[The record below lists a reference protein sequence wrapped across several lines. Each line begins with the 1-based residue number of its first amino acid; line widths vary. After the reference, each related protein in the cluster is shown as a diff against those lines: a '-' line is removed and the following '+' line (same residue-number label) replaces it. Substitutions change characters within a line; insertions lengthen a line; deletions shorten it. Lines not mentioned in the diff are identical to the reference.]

1 MANILFIS
9 PIFFDY
15 QIRLTKEMESQ
26 GHNVFWYSDRPKN
39 NFFSKSLIRLNK
51 NLLKRKTN
59 KYIDKIIEEI
69 ADKKIDYVL
78 VIFGQSFSKDNI
90 LKLRKQF
97 KSAKFVYYTW
107 DAVENFAVIK
117 ELYPLFDNYYSFDK
131 KDCKKY
137 GFKFLPLF
145 YSNDY
150 IENEYEYDFTLIT
163 TVKAGKLSNIKK
175 ILNMIPIDAKVYKH
189 LYIQSKLVYLY
200 YKIKLKEFKG
210 TKMKDFKY
218 YTLKQ
223 DEVNDILSKSKVV
236 IDIQMGKQN
245 GLTMRTFETLH
256 LNKKLITSNQN
267 IKQYDFYSSNNILC
281 LEDIKE
287 TVDSNFYNETFDL
300 NNKLDSKYS
309 IASFV
314 KQLLK

>member
-1 MANILFIS
+1 
-9 PIFFDY
+9 
-15 QIRLTKEMESQ
+15 
-26 GHNVFWYSDRPKN
+26 
-39 NFFSKSLIRLNK
+39 
-51 NLLKRKTN
+51 
-59 KYIDKIIEEI
+59 
-69 ADKKIDYVL
+69 
-78 VIFGQSFSKDNI
+78 
-90 LKLRKQF
+90 
-97 KSAKFVYYTW
+97 
-107 DAVENFAVIK
+107 
-117 ELYPLFDNYYSFDK
+117 
-131 KDCKKY
+131 
-137 GFKFLPLF
+137 
-145 YSNDY
+145 
-150 IENEYEYDFTLIT
+150 
-163 TVKAGKLSNIKK
+163 
-175 ILNMIPIDAKVYKH
+175 
-189 LYIQSKLVYLY
+189 
-200 YKIKLKEFKG
+200 
-210 TKMKDFKY
+210 MKDFKY